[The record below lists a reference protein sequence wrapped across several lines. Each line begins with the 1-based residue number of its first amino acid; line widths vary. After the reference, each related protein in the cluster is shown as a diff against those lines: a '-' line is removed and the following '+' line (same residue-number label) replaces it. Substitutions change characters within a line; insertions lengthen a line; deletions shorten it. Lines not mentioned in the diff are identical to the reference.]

1 MGQPLK
7 KLGLNNDISASD
19 DYAGSLAWAKATCR
33 LPAPLWLLGVRE
45 QQGRAKANEALVTIP
60 SRRTQNPVDA
70 LRCDGEASNRDP
82 HMPVRNACLR
92 KKVRLTF
99 QGLRK
104 G

>member
-1 MGQPLK
+1 LGQPLK

-19 DYAGSLAWAKATCR
+19 DYASSMAWAKATCR

-60 SRRTQNPVDA
+60 SRRAQNPVDA
-70 LRCDGEASNRDP
+70 LRCDGEALNRDP
-82 HMPVRNACLR
+82 RMPVRNARLR
-92 KKVRLTF
+92 EKVRLTV
-99 QGLRK
+99 QGRLK